1 MQFMVYRN
9 NSNNRAYPYLLDVQS
24 DIIDELN
31 TRLVIPLFLLDEVNG
46 RPARRLTPVLNV
58 DGEDFLVM
66 THEMASVRQSQLGE
80 EVVSVQ
86 EHRQAIKNALDVTF
100 PSRDRVPGCVRGQM
114 SAFSVVPVSAPAPCP
129 VWLPARQAAD
139 GFG

>member
-46 RPARRLTPVLNV
+46 RPARRPTPVLNV

-86 EHRQAIKNALDVTF
+86 EHRQAIKNALDF
-100 PSRDRVPGCVRGQM
+100 
-114 SAFSVVPVSAPAPCP
+114 
-129 VWLPARQAAD
+129 LLD
-139 GFG
+139 GF

>member
-46 RPARRLTPVLNV
+46 RPARRLTPV

-80 EVVSVQ
+80 EVVSVR
-86 EHRQAIKNALDVTF
+86 EHRQAIKNALDF
-100 PSRDRVPGCVRGQM
+100 
-114 SAFSVVPVSAPAPCP
+114 
-129 VWLPARQAAD
+129 LLD
-139 GFG
+139 GF